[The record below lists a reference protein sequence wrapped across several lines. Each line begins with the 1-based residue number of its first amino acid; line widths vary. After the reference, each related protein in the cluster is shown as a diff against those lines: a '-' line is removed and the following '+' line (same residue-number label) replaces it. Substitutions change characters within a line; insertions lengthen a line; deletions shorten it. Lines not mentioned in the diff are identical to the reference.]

1 MARPEDDRELW
12 GRWIDRATGELG
24 LSPDDVPVGDL
35 LRLTA
40 VIAHGVDR
48 PMAPVSAFLVGL
60 AMGRGSDRE
69 EVLKKLTGLAQEF
82 AP

>member
-1 MARPEDDRELW
+1 MARPDDDHELW
-12 GRWIDRATGELG
+12 RRWITLAAGELG
-24 LSPDDVPVGDL
+24 LSPDDVPVDDL

-60 AMGRGSDRE
+60 AMGRGADRE
-69 EVLKKLTGLAQEF
+69 EAIKKLTGLAQEF
-82 AP
+82 AS

>member
-1 MARPEDDRELW
+1 MARPDDDHELW
-12 GRWIDRATGELG
+12 GRWITLAAGELG
-24 LSPDDVPVGDL
+24 LSPDDVPVDDL

-60 AMGRGSDRE
+60 AMGRGADRE
-69 EVLKKLTGLAQEF
+69 EAIKKLTGLAQEF
-82 AP
+82 TS